1 MCFLLLKSAEES
13 SPIMAF
19 PTQNQP
25 KVEATVRTQN
35 VDNSPTHQAQDE
47 EEEQNYSYYSS
58 SIGTIVALNEPQTH
72 HIAQKY
78 PPGYRFCPFDHEL
91 IHYLKLKV
99 ADQPL
104 PDDMFKDVN
113 LYSHNPDYFTERHG
127 PLGER
132 EWYFFTPRD
141 RKYLK
146 GSRPSRKAGYGYW
159 KATGAD
165 KPIKLNGNTIG
176 YKKSLVFY
184 LGKPPKG
191 DKTDWIMHEF
201 RLNAPPRRRK
211 NANDMRLDDWV
222 LCRVYKK
229 HRKSNKAKQDHPDD
243 LNNYSVPAVALS
255 DENAPCVNNDNNVAE
270 MNWDYNNSI
279 GESNQLIINSC
290 NDFFGSA
297 SLDELGM
304 HHFTDPY
311 PTSSHTQSPFQ
322 NEFLQTPPQFT
333 DYASLPNFS
342 MPPQQPTTSF
352 NYGSRTN
359 ASTIP
364 FMSRYREKEDNGWDS
379 RTRKPQEDD
388 TWSFGKLHKH
398 VGLNDF
404 AFSNYVDPYPSVDN
418 LQLNNAPG
426 SPSLPKSM

>member
-1 MCFLLLKSAEES
+1 MCFLLLKSEEES

-113 LYSHNPDYFTERHG
+113 LYSHNPDYFTE
-127 PLGER
+127 
-132 EWYFFTPRD
+132 
-141 RKYLK
+141 
-146 GSRPSRKAGYGYW
+146 
-159 KATGAD
+159 
-165 KPIKLNGNTIG
+165 
-176 YKKSLVFY
+176 
-184 LGKPPKG
+184 
-191 DKTDWIMHEF
+191 
-201 RLNAPPRRRK
+201 

-243 LNNYSVPAVALS
+243 LNHYSVPAVALS
-255 DENAPCVNNDNNVAE
+255 DENAPCVNNDNNVTE

-333 DYASLPNFS
+333 HYASLPNFS

-364 FMSRYREKEDNGWDS
+364 FMSRYREKEENGWDS

-426 SPSLPKSM
+426 SPSLPKSITNLKSIQIIKKPRGSRKDSFLDEGSGI